1 MPESDATEK
10 PNVPDGLL
18 PIRTVASL
26 TGVNPVTLRAWER
39 RYQLVMPHRTP
50 KGHRLYSREN
60 VELIKQILELLD
72 QGIAISQV
80 KPLLERTPA
89 EAGAAPATEP
99 GEAWRGYQ
107 QTMLGAIE
115 AFDERALDDVYNEA
129 LSLYPVDVVSQRL
142 IAPILRTLGE
152 HWKDS
157 DTGIAQEHFF
167 TVFLRNKL
175 GSRMSHINQRSSG
188 RLLLLACV
196 PGESHELGLLL
207 FSLAI
212 ASYGYRTLLLGANT
226 PLQQLPAVINR
237 RSCSGVVLS
246 CTSRPSR
253 GVLENDLPE
262 LVNKITEPVFVG
274 GGYAARSRKKIEE
287 AGAIFLGETLGG
299 SLTRVNEM
307 LSRKA

>member
-1 MPESDATEK
+1 MPESHTTDK
-10 PNVPDGLL
+10 QKIPDGLL

-39 RYQLVMPHRTP
+39 RYKLVMPHRTP

-80 KPLLERTPA
+80 KPLLEQTPA
-89 EAGAAPATEP
+89 EVAAAPAAEP
-99 GEAWRGYQ
+99 GEVWRGYQ
-107 QTMLGAIE
+107 QSMLGAIE
-115 AFDERALDDVYNEA
+115 SFDERALDDVYNEA

-142 IAPILRTLGE
+142 ISPILRILGE

-167 TVFLRNKL
+167 SVFLRNKL
-175 GSRMSHINQRSSG
+175 GSRMSHINQRSTG
-188 RLLLLACV
+188 PVLLLACV

-226 PLQQLPAVINR
+226 PLQQLPAVIDR
-237 RSCSGVVLS
+237 RSCAGVVLS

-253 GVLENDLPE
+253 GVLESDLPE
-262 LVNKITEPVFVG
+262 LVNKVAEPVFVG
-274 GGYAARSRKKIEE
+274 GGCATRSRKKIEE

-299 SLTRVNEM
+299 SLTRVNET
-307 LSRKA
+307 LSRQS

>member
-10 PNVPDGLL
+10 PNVADGLL

-60 VELIKQILELLD
+60 VDLIKQILELLD

-89 EAGAAPATEP
+89 EAEAAPATEP

-142 IAPILRTLGE
+142 ITPLLRILGE

-167 TVFLRNKL
+167 SVYLRNKL
-175 GSRMSHINQRSSG
+175 GSRIHHVNQRSG
-188 RLLLLACV
+188 GPLLLLACV

-207 FSLAI
+207 FSLAS
-212 ASYGYRTLLLGANT
+212 AGFGYRSLLLGANT
-226 PLQQLPAVINR
+226 PLQQLPGVIDKRN
-237 RSCSGVVLS
+237 CSAVVLS
-246 CTSRPSR
+246 STAKSSR

-262 LVNKITEPVFVG
+262 LVKKVTVPVFVG
-274 GGYAARSRKKIEE
+274 GGHATRSRKKIEA
-287 AGAIFLGETLGG
+287 AGAIYLGETIGS